1 VIDDRIAGWLV
12 ALVLMGTLV
21 VAARP
26 GRRSSACAAAAL
38 LVLYVI
44 ALVLAQERL
53 GGAWPPAIAAAAVW
67 LVMQPLIGAGR
78 ITRAEL
84 GLVPLRSGSAWP
96 ALLVTAL
103 ALALNAALIV
113 WRDAAAPVVAP
124 GTALTVTIA
133 AVVEELV
140 MRGAVL
146 AFADRALPPRWS
158 IAGAPI
164 GIGGLLVTLGFVALH
179 GLRPGLLL
187 GVVPA
192 AFLYLWLRART
203 GSLAAPI
210 GAHVVW
216 NLSVVLL
223 HG

>member
-1 VIDDRIAGWLV
+1 MIDDRIAGWLV

-26 GRRSSACAAAAL
+26 GRRAAAWAANAL
-38 LVLYVI
+38 LVLYLI
-44 ALVLAQERL
+44 ALVLAQELL
-53 GGAWPPAIAAAAVW
+53 GGDWPPAIAAIAVW

-78 ITRAEL
+78 ITGAEL
-84 GLVPLRSGSAWP
+84 GLVPLRAGSIWP
-96 ALLVTAL
+96 AFAVAAL
-103 ALALNAALIV
+103 ALALNAALIL
-113 WRDAAAPVVAP
+113 WRGAALVVAP
-124 GTALTVTIA
+124 SAALTVTIA

-146 AFADRALPPRWS
+146 AFADRALPPRWT

-164 GIGGLLVTLGFVALH
+164 GAGGLLVTAGFAALH

-192 AFLYLWLRART
+192 ALLYLWLRART

-210 GAHVVW
+210 VAHVVW

-223 HG
+223 HE